1 MFLSNNAHNRLAME
15 SIKWGVL
22 STAKIG
28 VNKVIPGMSQ
38 AGNCR
43 MIAIASRDQTK
54 AQEWADR
61 LGLPMAYGSYEALL
75 ADSSI
80 DAIYNPLPNH
90 LHVDWSIK
98 ALEAGKHVL
107 CEKPLGLDT
116 KDAQRL
122 VDAASA
128 HPDLKVMEA
137 FMYRFH
143 PQWVEAKGLV
153 DEGEIGILRSIHS
166 VFSYY
171 NDDPGNIRN
180 QADIGGG
187 GMLDIG
193 CYCLS
198 LSRFLFGKGPGR
210 VVGTV
215 ERDPVL
221 KVDRLA
227 SGLLDFGSG
236 SSSFTCSTQLS
247 RYQRVQILGT
257 KGRVEI
263 EIPFNAPPDKET
275 RLWLDRDGRIE
286 EVVFP
291 PCDQYALQGEA
302 FSRAVLEDL
311 PAPTPLSDAIEN
323 MSVIDAIFRSA
334 ETSAWVEI

>member
-1 MFLSNNAHNRLAME
+1 ME

-28 VNKVIPGMSQ
+28 VNKVIPGMAQ

-43 MIAIASRDQTK
+43 LIAIASRDLSK
-54 AQEWADR
+54 ARDWANR
-61 LGLPMAYGSYEALL
+61 LSLPIAYGSYEELL
-75 ADSSI
+75 ADSQI

-116 KDAQRL
+116 EDAQRL
-122 VDAASA
+122 VDAAKYY
-128 HPDLKVMEA
+128 PELKVMEA

-143 PQWVEAKGLV
+143 PQWIESKRLV
-153 DEGEIGILRSIHS
+153 DEGKIGKLRSIHS

-171 NDDPGNIRN
+171 NDDPSNIRN

-187 GMLDIG
+187 GLLDIG
-193 CYCLS
+193 CYCIS
-198 LSRFLFGKGPGR
+198 LSRFLFGGPPLK
-210 VVGTV
+210 VVGEV
-215 ERDPVL
+215 ERDPTL

-236 SSSFTCSTQLS
+236 TSSFTCSIQLS

-257 KGRVEI
+257 DCRIEI
-263 EIPFNAPPDKET
+263 EIPFNAPPDQET
-275 RLWLDRDGRIE
+275 RLWIDRDGEIE

-291 PCDQYALQGEA
+291 ICDQYTLQGEA
-302 FSRAVLEDL
+302 FSRAILENI
-311 PAPTPLSDAIEN
+311 PVPTPMSDAIEN
-323 MSVIDAIFRSA
+323 MTVIDAVFRSA
-334 ETSAWVEI
+334 ESSAWVELPS